1 MKYRGGS
8 RDGGRACPPPPPPPE
23 RAPDNWYS
31 AKYVDMYDICIL
43 GSSHH
48 VIA

>member
-8 RDGGRACPPPPPPPE
+8 REGCRECPPPPPE

-43 GSSHH
+43 GSPHH

>member
-8 RDGGRACPPPPPPPE
+8 REGCRECPPPPLPE